1 VDGRANAALVEFVA
15 AEFGLPRAR
24 VVIEHG
30 LAGRDKRLRLLD
42 APPLAPHLRELL
54 GCS

>member
-30 LAGRDKRLRLLD
+30 LAGRDKRLRLLG